1 MAMRGKLALGGR
13 ECSQTTPRTGEGP
26 VSNKTIVET
35 LVTAIDEDDEAT
47 LRTIVDDDLVSHGA
61 LGDVHGPDGFIG
73 IMLQNVHVG
82 FPDAHIELVSIV
94 EEGDVVSFRLDGS
107 GTHLGPFLGV
117 EPTGRTVRI
126 RGIHH
131 VRLCDGRIVE
141 HWQGPDIL
149 AMLVDM
155 GLFPPR

>member
-1 MAMRGKLALGGR
+1 VNGALHAM
-13 ECSQTTPRTGEGP
+13 
-26 VSNKTIVET
+26 SNKAVVET
-35 LVTAIDEDDEAT
+35 LVSAIDASDEAAV
-47 LRTIVDDDLVSHGA
+47 RSVVDEGLVSHGA

-73 IMLQNVHVG
+73 IMLRNVRQG
-82 FPDAHIELVSIV
+82 FPDAHVELVAVI
-94 EEGDVVSFRLDGS
+94 EEGDMVSFRLEGS

-117 EPTGRTVRI
+117 SPTGKTLRI

-131 VRLCDGRIVE
+131 VRLRDGRIIE

-155 GLFPPR
+155 GSFPPGA

>member
-1 MAMRGKLALGGR
+1 MSASEVVRAL
-13 ECSQTTPRTGEGP
+13 
-26 VSNKTIVET
+26 IA
-35 LVTAIDEDDEAT
+35 AINAHDEAGV
-47 LRTIVDDDLVSHGA
+47 RAVVHDDLVSHGA
-61 LGDVHGPDGFIG
+61 LGDVHGPDGFVG
-73 IMLQNVHVG
+73 IMMQNVHGG
-82 FPDAHIELVSIV
+82 FPDAHVDVVAVIQ
-94 EEGDVVSFRLDGS
+94 EGDLVSFRLEGS

-131 VRLCDGRIVE
+131 ARMSEGRLVE

-155 GLFPPR
+155 GIFPPAPRSSSSD